1 MGANPR
7 KNARWLMEK
16 RCPSPI
22 LAHHG
27 TEMDCYPLCLALRK
41 MGVYVHSLSI
51 ALRRICRL
59 LCPVRLNL
67 APPFDR
73 VLKSYSM
80 PSLGILGE
88 QVQCYSLFVH
98 KDD

>member
-7 KNARWLMEK
+7 KNARRLMEK
-16 RCPSPI
+16 RCPSPV

-27 TEMDCYPLCLALRK
+27 TEMDCYPLCLALHK
-41 MGVYVHSLSI
+41 MEVYVHGLSI
-51 ALRRICRL
+51 ALRRTCHL
-59 LCPVRLNL
+59 LRPVCPNL
-67 APPFDR
+67 APLFDG

-88 QVQCYSLFVH
+88 QVQRYSLFVH
-98 KDD
+98 KED